1 MITASMP
8 GCFSISPKSLVQCGI
23 FHFLATSSVPAG
35 RPPASETT
43 SMPGMFWIASRC
55 LMPKAPWPASAT
67 FMSCASLELSLVRV
81 FEDEVTDGG
90 IRGRHGVE
98 AVDLLHLLVECAAR
112 DQPHHQFDAF
122 RAGFADV
129 VDMRDL
135 RQRDRT

>member
-8 GCFSISPKSLVQCGI
+8 GCFSVSPKSLVQCGI

-55 LMPKAPWPASAT
+55 LMPKAPWPASAI
-67 FMSCASLELSLVRV
+67 FMSSASLRSNLVRV
-81 FEDEVTDGG
+81 FENEVTDRRV
-90 IRGRHGVE
+90 RGRHGVE
-98 AVDLLHLLVECAAR
+98 AMHLLHLLVERAAR
-112 DQPHHQFDAF
+112 DQPHHQLDAF
-122 RAGFADV
+122 RARFADV

-135 RQRDRT
+135 G